1 MADFVVLREEEWAN
15 EQQRLL
21 AAPLKGGREALW
33 SEVSSVTTR
42 LSSTQGE
49 GIWEY
54 VFSLPYNFTEVRSI
68 RGKQARL
75 TLWESLELFD
85 ICNDFVFILRVAA
98 YMRHI
103 KGYGSQTEINKL
115 PIGYVSLAWLI
126 CIYMISLV
134 AYFTRRWWLYHRI
147 SPKDSEYFMPFLSL
161 VKIRQA
167 GISSRS
173 SLASLFMFERLVW
186 TYQLAMRLLEDV
198 PQVVVSTIYLL
209 SFGNNPYIHFMI
221 AYSLIMIVVTSY
233 RMGSEFPIL
242 RTITLLFSRTPP
254 VDSPVLAEGAPLRRH
269 FGLVIAFNC
278 FAWSLTH
285 FLCIRLVP
293 NKIWRRCKHFVQ

>member
-1 MADFVVLREEEWAN
+1 MYVGSRYGSFFVNGCVSHVN
-15 EQQRLL
+15 LL
-21 AAPLKGGREALW
+21 CILSPG

-147 SPKDSEYFMPFLSL
+147 SPKGQSINSRLWISL
-161 VKIRQA
+161 KQILNTSCPSYHWSKSDKLAFRH
-167 GISSRS
+167 GHRSPPYSCSS
-173 SLASLFMFERLVW
+173 
-186 TYQLAMRLLEDV
+186 
-198 PQVVVSTIYLL
+198 
-209 SFGNNPYIHFMI
+209 G
-221 AYSLIMIVVTSY
+221 
-233 RMGSEFPIL
+233 
-242 RTITLLFSRTPP
+242 
-254 VDSPVLAEGAPLRRH
+254 
-269 FGLVIAFNC
+269 
-278 FAWSLTH
+278 
-285 FLCIRLVP
+285 
-293 NKIWRRCKHFVQ
+293 